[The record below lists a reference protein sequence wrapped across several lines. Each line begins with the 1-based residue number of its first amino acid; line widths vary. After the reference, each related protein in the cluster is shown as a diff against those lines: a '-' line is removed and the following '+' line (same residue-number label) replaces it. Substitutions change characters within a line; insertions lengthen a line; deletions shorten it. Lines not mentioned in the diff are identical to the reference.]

1 MTRNEVIMH
10 AIAGKLTWIQ
20 AADICGVTARQM
32 RRMKRRYEAHG
43 YDGLVDG
50 RGGKPRRKRIAVKT
64 LEELCRLKRERYAD
78 FSVQHFWEQATEKH
92 QITVSY
98 TWTLQALQAAGLAEK
113 SAGRGQYRRKRERR
127 PLVGMLLHLDA
138 STHEWLADQP
148 MWDLNVLLDDAD
160 GRILDARFVPQEGT
174 ASTFAALHA
183 VLSRQGR
190 FVELYTDRGS
200 HFCHTSVAGAGPDAV
215 QEGQVSRALRV
226 LGIRHILARSPEA
239 RGRSE
244 RAFGTIQGRLPQEL
258 RVAGITDYA
267 AANGYLV
274 QHFVPDF
281 NRRFTVTPAQAG
293 SAFVP
298 LVGVDLELLLSTQHE
313 RVVRNDSTVPFEALT
328 LQLPQLPE
336 RPHYVRCPVLV
347 HEFPQ
352 GTLGISYQGR
362 LLARYDREGHL
373 LRTAAQARRLGAAR
387 KRASIGTTRPLPR
400 LAIVAPGAS
409 GSVGSTPAGRWA
421 GRRGKSAQRDGGHE
435 TGRAAGRLTRSSP
448 HAGGGGLPRRTL
460 PAPPRPI
467 PHGAAPHPPRSVRQR
482 VENCSPPPKG
492 KGRREF

>member
-1 MTRNEVIMH
+1 MTRNEVIMR
-10 AIAGKLTWIQ
+10 AIAGSLTWIQ
-20 AADICGVTARQM
+20 AADICGITARQM
-32 RRMKRRYEAHG
+32 RRMKLRYEAHG
-43 YDGLVDG
+43 YDGLMDR
-50 RGGKPRRKRIAVKT
+50 RGGRTRRKRIAVKT
-64 LEELCRLKRERYAD
+64 LAKLCRLKRERYKD

-92 QITVSY
+92 KLAVSY

-148 MWDLNVLLDDAD
+148 MWDLNVMLDDAD

-226 LGIRHILARSPEA
+226 LGVRHILARSPEA

-298 LVGVDLELLLSTQHE
+298 LVGIDLELLLSAQHE

-347 HEFPQ
+347 HEFPP

-362 LLARYDREGHL
+362 LLARYDRDGHL
-373 LRTAAQARRLGAAR
+373 LNTAAPVRRLRAAR
-387 KRASIGTTRPLPR
+387 QRAPMGTPRPLSR
-400 LAIVAPGAS
+400 LAIIARGAS
-409 GSVGSTPAGRWA
+409 GSVGSPPSGPRV
-421 GRRGKSAQRDGGHE
+421 RLRGQSVPRDGGHQ
-435 TGRAAGRLTRSSP
+435 TGRYAGRPTRSSP
-448 HAGGGGLPRRTL
+448 HAGRGGVPQRTL
-460 PAPPRPI
+460 PTPPRPI
-467 PHGAAPHPPRSVRQR
+467 PNGVAPHTPRSVRQR
-482 VENCSPPPKG
+482 VENCSPSPKG
-492 KGRREF
+492 KGRREI

>member
-1 MTRNEVIMH
+1 MTRNEVIMR
-10 AIAGKLTWIQ
+10 AIARKLTWIQ
-20 AADICGVTARQM
+20 AADICGITARQM
-32 RRMKRRYEAHG
+32 RRMKQRYEASG

-50 RGGKPRRKRIAVKT
+50 RGGTPRRKRIAVKT
-64 LEELCRLKRERYAD
+64 LEQLCRLKRERYAD

-92 QITVSY
+92 QLRVSY
-98 TWTLQALQAAGLAEK
+98 TWALLALQGAGLAEK
-113 SAGRGQYRRKRERR
+113 SAGRGQYRRQRERR

-148 MWDLNVLLDDAD
+148 MWDLNVMLDDAD

-174 ASTFAALHA
+174 ASTFATLHA
-183 VLSRQGR
+183 VLRRHGR

-200 HFCHTSVAGAGPDAV
+200 HFCHTSVAGAGPDGV
-215 QEGQVSRALRV
+215 QEGQVSRALRG

-281 NRRFTVTPAQAG
+281 NRRFTVAPAQAG

-298 LVGVDLELLLSTQHE
+298 LVGVDLELLLSAQHE
-313 RVVRNDSTVPFEALT
+313 RVVRNDSTVLFEALT
-328 LQLPQLPE
+328 LQLPQRPE

-362 LLARYDREGHL
+362 LLARYTATGIL
-373 LRTAAQARRLGAAR
+373 LPHTPPRRAAAGTRRRRARGQGPHPSARPPGSLRLGAPA
-387 KRASIGTTRPLPR
+387 RASTT
-400 LAIVAPGAS
+400 
-409 GSVGSTPAGRWA
+409 
-421 GRRGKSAQRDGGHE
+421 K
-435 TGRAAGRLTRSSP
+435 
-448 HAGGGGLPRRTL
+448 
-460 PAPPRPI
+460 
-467 PHGAAPHPPRSVRQR
+467 
-482 VENCSPPPKG
+482 
-492 KGRREF
+492 

>member
-1 MTRNEVIMH
+1 MRAIEREVARRVKAMTRNEVMMR
-10 AIAGKLTWIQ
+10 AIAGTLTWIQ
-20 AADICGVTARQM
+20 AADICGITARQM
-32 RRMKRRYEAHG
+32 RRLKRRYEAHG

-50 RGGKPRRKRIAVKT
+50 RGGTPRRTRIAVKT
-64 LEELCRLKRERYAD
+64 LEALCRLKRERYAD
-78 FSVQHFWEQATEKH
+78 FSVQHFWEQATEQH
-92 QITVSY
+92 QLAVSY
-98 TWTLQALQAAGLAEK
+98 TWTLQALQAAGLAAK

-138 STHEWLADQP
+138 STHAWLANQP

-183 VLSRQGR
+183 VLRRQGR

-200 HFCHTSVAGAGPDAV
+200 HFCHTSVAGAGPAAV

-244 RAFGTIQGRLPQEL
+244 RAFGTMQGRLPQEL

-267 AANGYLV
+267 AANEYLG

-298 LVGVDLELLLSTQHE
+298 LVGVDLELLLSAQHE
-313 RVVRNDSTVPFEALT
+313 RVVRNDSTVPFETLT
-328 LQLPQLPE
+328 LQLPQRPE

-362 LLARYDREGHL
+362 LLARYGRDGHL
-373 LRTAAQARRLGAAR
+373 LSTAA
-387 KRASIGTTRPLPR
+387 
-400 LAIVAPGAS
+400 
-409 GSVGSTPAGRWA
+409 AGRSA
-421 GRRGKSAQRDGGHE
+421 GRRGPSAQRAGGHE
-435 TGRAAGRLTRSSP
+435 AGRGAGRPTRRAP
-448 HAGGGGLPRRTL
+448 HAGGGGVPRRTL
-460 PAPPRPI
+460 PAPPRPL
-467 PHGAAPHPPRSVRQR
+467 PHGAAPPSPRSVRQR
-482 VENCSPPPKG
+482 VEHGSPPPKG
-492 KGRREF
+492 NGLR